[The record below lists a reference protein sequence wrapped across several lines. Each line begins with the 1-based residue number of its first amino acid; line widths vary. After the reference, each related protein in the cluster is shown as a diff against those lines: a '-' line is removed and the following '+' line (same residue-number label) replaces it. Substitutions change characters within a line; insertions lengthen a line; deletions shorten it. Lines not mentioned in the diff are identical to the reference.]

1 MSFINVLYSFLL
13 PMSKVTCLTQS
24 PSMSPA
30 AGEVREIFAK
40 ARNGGLRLIKV
51 VIENGKN

>member
-1 MSFINVLYSFLL
+1 
-13 PMSKVTCLTQS
+13 MSKVTCLTQS